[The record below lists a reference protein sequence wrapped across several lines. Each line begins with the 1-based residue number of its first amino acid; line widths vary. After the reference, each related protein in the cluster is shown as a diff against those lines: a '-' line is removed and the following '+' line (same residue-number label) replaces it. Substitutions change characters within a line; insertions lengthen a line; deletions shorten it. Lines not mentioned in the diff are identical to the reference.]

1 MSTRKAEMN
10 SDLKPK
16 DRVRWID
23 YGEGVV
29 LSVGPGHLVIDWERE
44 GTLYHLPSFAKNLE
58 RL

>member
-1 MSTRKAEMN
+1 MY

-29 LSVGPGHLVIDWERE
+29 VSVGPGRLVIDWER
-44 GTLYHLPSFAKNLE
+44 GGMLDHLPSFGRQVE
-58 RL
+58 RI